1 MGIEAYTSVET
12 STLVV
17 TDATLEGYLDTEN
30 ACDDAMSP
38 LGYDTRLIDVETTL
52 NDDPCTCIKF
62 EDSERPEVS
71 VTYNFAYPAFI
82 S

>member
-1 MGIEAYTSVET
+1 VGIEAYTSVET

-17 TDATLEGYLDTEN
+17 TDATLVGTLDPVN

-38 LGYDTRLIDVETTL
+38 LGYDTRLIDVETSL

-62 EDSERPEVS
+62 EDDEATEVS
-71 VTYNFAYPAFI
+71 VTYNFA
-82 S
+82 